1 MGREDFLQGKCFSG
15 KRWIRLSVFEK
26 KDVNPET
33 LAQMALKDEKV
44 LQEALDGV
52 LSKKDVV
59 RQNSFQALN
68 FLSKKHPEK
77 LYDKW
82 DFFANLIYRGNAFH
96 KYMAIYIIANLTK
109 TDAEN
114 KFEKLFE
121 AYYVLLGDKSAIPPA
136 HVAVNSGKIALAK
149 PALQAEI
156 TNRLL
161 DIDNIVQR
169 HKDLVK
175 ASAIEAFEA
184 YFEKSKDQTRI
195 IEFVKA
201 QLNCESPKTRKKA
214 KAFLKKWNKE

>member
-1 MGREDFLQGKCFSG
+1 
-15 KRWIRLSVFEK
+15 LSVFEK
-26 KDVNPET
+26 KDADPET

-44 LQEALDGV
+44 LQEALNGV

-59 RQNSFQALN
+59 RQNSFQALS
-68 FLSKKHPEK
+68 FLSEKHPER
-77 LYDKW
+77 LYGKW
-82 DFFANLIYRGNAFH
+82 DFFANLIRKGNAFH
-96 KYMAIYIIANLTK
+96 KYIAIYIIANLTRV
-109 TDAEN
+109 DAEN

-121 AYYVLLGDKSAIPPA
+121 AYYGLLSDKSVIPPA

-149 PALQAEI
+149 PKLEAEI
-156 TNRLL
+156 TSRLL
-161 DIDNIVQR
+161 DIDKTVQR

-184 YFEKSKDQTRI
+184 YFEKSKDQARI

-201 QLNCESPKTRKKA
+201 QLNCESPKTREKA